1 MTTRLSKSNK
11 SLTSNSLDEEIIF
24 AQAMTNKSY
33 FAATADVEIT
43 VWPEF
48 LDSKT
53 SAVGDLFIWAY
64 HVRIDNKSSDTIQL
78 ASRYWRI
85 IDEQGIIQEVN
96 GEGVIGEQPIIASGG
111 TYQYSSG
118 VHLRYPSGIMSGK
131 YQMQKISNNTIFEV
145 MIPAFSLDVPTIKNV
160 VN

>member
-11 SLTSNSLDEEIIF
+11 LLPTNSLDDEIIF
-24 AQAMTNKSY
+24 AQAMASKSY
-33 FAATADVEIT
+33 FAATANVEIT

-48 LDSKT
+48 LDSKS

-64 HVRIDNKSSDTIQL
+64 HVRIDNKSNETIQL
-78 ASRYWRI
+78 MERYWRI
-85 IDEQGIIQEVN
+85 IDEQGVIQEVN
-96 GEGVIGEQPIIASGG
+96 GEGVIGEQPIIAPGG

-118 VHLRYPSGIMSGK
+118 VHLRYPSGIMSGR
-131 YQMQKISNNTIFEV
+131 YQMKKIANEAIFEV
-145 MIPAFSLDVPTIKNV
+145 TIPTFSLDVPTIKNV